1 MAIMKLFQNLFS
13 DLISDVNNTPTINY
27 QSVNNR
33 TEIDIGNT
41 IEYDVKPRQVKN
53 DYSKIY
59 KSTHKMIEI

>member
-33 TEIDIGNT
+33 AEINIGNT
-41 IEYDVKPRQVKN
+41 IEYDVKPR
-53 DYSKIY
+53 
-59 KSTHKMIEI
+59 